1 MSSPLYYGLFS
12 ENQGNCEPET
22 ERGGA
27 TEKRGKMD
35 SNRIAKGEN
44 VIFGTPGRRLRL
56 RGVLHHP
63 GTEKPAVVVGCHG
76 LFSDGNSPKQ
86 IALAQKLN
94 GLGIAFLRFHH
105 RGCGASEGDFSEV
118 TSLEGRVR
126 DLTAAVGM
134 LRERAD
140 IGDTVGLFG
149 SSMGGAVCL
158 SAAPDLDVSA
168 VVAVAAPVRIVS
180 DDAAMKAIER
190 SGTAVDPAFYRR
202 RLTFDLSGRLS
213 RLHHILVF
221 HGEADDII
229 PVANAREILRNARD
243 PKRLILQKGGDHR
256 ISDPRHQEEFMR
268 EAVRWFDRYLP
279 KTGR

>member
-1 MSSPLYYGLFS
+1 MDLNKTAG
-12 ENQGNCEPET
+12 GGET
-22 ERGGA
+22 
-27 TEKRGKMD
+27 
-35 SNRIAKGEN
+35 
-44 VIFGTPGRRLRL
+44 VIFETPGRRLRL

-63 GTEKPAVVVGCHG
+63 GTGKPPVVVGCHG
-76 LFSDGNSPKQ
+76 LFSDGDSPKQ
-86 IALAQKLN
+86 IALAERLN
-94 GLGIAFLRFHH
+94 ALGIAFFRFDH
-105 RGCGASEGDFSEV
+105 RGCGSSEGGFSEV

-134 LRERAD
+134 LMERAD
-140 IGDTVGLFG
+140 IGEAVGLFG

-158 SAAPDLDVSA
+158 SAAPDLDVA
-168 VVAVAAPVRIVS
+168 TVVTVAAPVRIVS
-180 DDAAMKAIER
+180 DDAAMTAIRR
-190 SGTAVDPAFYRR
+190 SGDGDAVDPAFYQR

-229 PVANAREILRNARD
+229 PLANAHEIIRNAGD

-256 ISDPRHQEEFMR
+256 ISDPIHQEEFMR
-268 EAVRWFDRYLP
+268 EAVRWFDRYLR